1 MAFKKMATGKK
12 TVADFYADLKFKAC
26 IRHICAFEGPGDE
39 NKYKDPHKGI
49 MVYFPFG
56 LDAVA
61 NLTMEDINVLRTTTN
76 AGHWR
81 VLPIVL
87 NEYYIRY
94 YCASNINLFEDV
106 DLARTA
112 FDVLI
117 NIGNFEAF
125 TEGVNKIIPG
135 CFPDNKTVLSK
146 NSCERLNLEI
156 KIKKNQILES
166 IAICRIQRHG
176 RLFKYWK
183 EAIAEAMAAGK
194 ENVNKLAQEKAK
206 GDVIGNSLLER
217 SLIMIDGDFNSFP
230 QYRNLRN
237 RFVTWQLIPPS
248 QEDINNAN
256 KTKKQIIAEQKAAK
270 QKAAKQK
277 AAKQTVKKK

>member
-26 IRHICAFEGPGDE
+26 IRHICAFEEPGDE
-39 NKYKDPHKGI
+39 NKYEDPHTGI

-61 NLTMEDINVLRTTTN
+61 NLKKEDINVLRTTTN
-76 AGHWR
+76 AGHWK
-81 VLPIVL
+81 VLPLVL
-87 NEYYIRY
+87 NEYYKRY
-94 YCASNINLFEDV
+94 YVASNIFLFEDI

-125 TEGVNKIIPG
+125 NEGVNKVIPD
-135 CFPDNKTVLSK
+135 CCPDNKTVLNK

-183 EAIAEAMAAGK
+183 EAIAEARAAGK
-194 ENVNKLAQEKAK
+194 ENVNKLAQEKSK
-206 GDVIGNSLLER
+206 GEVVGNSLLER

-230 QYRNLRN
+230 QYRNLTN
-237 RFVTWQLIPPS
+237 RFVTWQLVSPTQI
-248 QEDINNAN
+248 DIDNAN
-256 KTKKQIIAEQKAAK
+256 KTKSQILAEQKSANK
-270 QKAAKQK
+270 K
-277 AAKQTVKKK
+277 VKKK

>member
-1 MAFKKMATGKK
+1 MAFRKMAEGKR

-26 IRHICAFEGPGDE
+26 IRHICAFEEPGDE
-39 NKYKDPHKGI
+39 NQYTDPHNKKRTL
-49 MVYFPFG
+49 YYPFG

-61 NLTMEDINVLRTTTN
+61 NLTREDINILRTTTN
-76 AGHWR
+76 AGHWK

-125 TEGVNKIIPG
+125 TEGVNKVIPG
-135 CFPDNKTVLSK
+135 CFPDNKTVLDK
-146 NSCERLNLEI
+146 NSCARLNLEM

-166 IAICRIQRHG
+166 IAICKIQRHG

-183 EAIAEAMAAGK
+183 EAIEEARAAGK
-194 ENVNKLAQEKAK
+194 EKVNELAKEKSK
-206 GDVIGNSLLER
+206 GDIIGNSLLER

-230 QYRNLRN
+230 KYKDLRN
-237 RFVTWQLIPPS
+237 RFVTWQLISPT
-248 QEDINNAN
+248 QEDIDNAN
-256 KTKKQIIAEQKAAK
+256 KTKAQILAEQKAAK
-270 QKAAKQK
+270 QK
-277 AAKQTVKKK
+277 VKKK

>member
-1 MAFKKMATGKK
+1 MAFLKMAKGKK

-26 IRHICAFEGPGDE
+26 IRHICAFEEPGDE
-39 NKYKDPHKGI
+39 NKYEDPHKGI
-49 MVYFPFG
+49 MVYYPFG

-61 NLTMEDINVLRTTTN
+61 NLKTEDINFLRTTTN
-76 AGHWR
+76 AGHWK
-81 VLPIVL
+81 VLPLVL

-94 YCASNINLFEDV
+94 YVDSNIYLFEDI

-146 NSCERLNLEI
+146 SSCERLNLEI

-166 IAICRIQRHG
+166 ISICKIQRHG

-183 EAIAEAMAAGK
+183 KAIEEARAAGK
-194 ENVNKLAQEKAK
+194 ENVNKLAQKKSK
-206 GDVIGNSLLER
+206 GEVIGNSLLER
-217 SLIMIDGDFNSFP
+217 SLIMIDGDFDYFP
-230 QYRNLRN
+230 QYKNLRN
-237 RFVTWQLIPPS
+237 RFVTWQLVSPN
-248 QEDINNAN
+248 QEDIDNAN
-256 KTKKQIIAEQKAAK
+256 KTKAQILAEQKAAK
-270 QKAAKQK
+270 KK
-277 AAKQTVKKK
+277 VKKK

>member
-1 MAFKKMATGKK
+1 MAFKKMAKGKK

-26 IRHICAFEGPGDE
+26 IRHICAFEEPGDE
-39 NKYKDPHKGI
+39 NKYIDPHKGI
-49 MVYFPFG
+49 TVYYPFG
-56 LDAVA
+56 LGAVG

-76 AGHWR
+76 AGHWK
-81 VLPIVL
+81 VLPLVL

-94 YCASNINLFEDV
+94 YVASNIFLFEDI

-125 TEGVNKIIPG
+125 NEGVNKVIPG
-135 CFPDNKTVLSK
+135 CCPDNKTVLNK

-166 IAICRIQRHG
+166 ISICKIQRHG

-183 EAIAEAMAAGK
+183 EAIAEAKALGEEKIDELAK
-194 ENVNKLAQEKAK
+194 EKSK
-206 GDVIGNSLLER
+206 GEIIGNSLLER
-217 SLIMIDGDFNSFP
+217 SLIMIDGDFSSFP
-230 QYRNLRN
+230 QYRNLTN
-237 RFVTWQLIPPS
+237 RFVTWQLVSPT
-248 QEDINNAN
+248 QNDIDNAN
-256 KTKKQIIAEQKAAK
+256 KTKSQILAEQKSANK
-270 QKAAKQK
+270 K
-277 AAKQTVKKK
+277 VKKK

>member
-26 IRHICAFEGPGDE
+26 IRHICAFEEPGDE
-39 NKYKDPHKGI
+39 NKYEDPYKGI
-49 MVYFPFG
+49 MVYYPFG

-61 NLTMEDINVLRTTTN
+61 NLKKEDINVLRTTTN

-125 TEGVNKIIPG
+125 TEGVNKIIPS
-135 CFPDNKTVLSK
+135 CFPDNKTVLDEK
-146 NSCERLNLEI
+146 SCKRLNLEM

-166 IAICRIQRHG
+166 IAICKIQRHG

-183 EAIAEAMAAGK
+183 EAIAEARAAGK
-194 ENVNKLAQEKAK
+194 ENVNKLAQEKSK
-206 GDVIGNSLLER
+206 GEVVGNSLLER

-230 QYRNLRN
+230 QYRNLTN
-237 RFVTWQLIPPS
+237 RFVTWQLVSPTQI
-248 QEDINNAN
+248 DIDNAN
-256 KTKKQIIAEQKAAK
+256 KTKSQILAEQKSANK
-270 QKAAKQK
+270 K
-277 AAKQTVKKK
+277 VKKK

>member
-26 IRHICAFEGPGDE
+26 VRHICAFEEPGDE

-49 MVYFPFG
+49 MVYYPFG
-56 LDAVA
+56 LGAVG
-61 NLTMEDINVLRTTTN
+61 NLKKEDIDVLRTTTN
-76 AGHWR
+76 AEHWK
-81 VLPIVL
+81 VLPLVL

-94 YCASNINLFEDV
+94 YVASNIYFFEDV

-125 TEGVNKIIPG
+125 TEGVNKVIPG
-135 CFPDNKTVLSK
+135 CFPDNKTVLDK
-146 NSCERLNLEI
+146 KSCERLNLEI

-166 IAICRIQRHG
+166 IAICKIQRHG

-183 EAIAEAMAAGK
+183 EAIEEARAAGK
-194 ENVNKLAQEKAK
+194 ENVNKLAQEKSK
-206 GDVIGNSLLER
+206 GDVVGNSLLER

-230 QYRNLRN
+230 QYRNLTN
-237 RFVTWQLIPPS
+237 RFVTWQLVSPT
-248 QEDINNAN
+248 QFDIDNAN
-256 KTKKQIIAEQKAAK
+256 KTKSQILAEQKAAK
-270 QKAAKQK
+270 KKVQKK
-277 AAKQTVKKK
+277 